1 MFASFGDFAAS
12 LIDFFVVWGAGT
24 GEATA
29 ALAADVFTV
38 FFFSVFTGFLLVA
51 DGAVLSFA
59 VFLDVFSTDLAGL
72 AAFGAAVF
80 FKDVDPS
87 AAAREADVVFVAVE
101 DFAVFVFAAAP
112 FAGIVAFPFAVALAF
127 VAGAAL
133 IAVFTFSFP
142 VARVCFVG
150 WGAACF
156 ADFDCA
162 VIFLPLSA
170 LFPAGAAF
178 IFAAAFPAGFVS
190 AVAAWRFV
198 DAFLA
203 GAFAAAFFPVST
215 PTCFFAV

>member
-59 VFLDVFSTDLAGL
+59 AFLDVFSTGL